1 MDGRED
7 ISKLV
12 QLKCVMVQDSA
23 PRVRPYNSVLVMFY
37 GNPLTTMTTLAKAPI
52 LIAQAITLT
61 PTGILTI
68 ALTNIAILHPI
79 TTAATPMIATTPI
92 AQAITLIATITAQA
106 ITATTAT
113 TATTT
118 IATAH
123 LLTATTT
130 LMLWR
135 LQVFQREP

>member
-1 MDGRED
+1 
-7 ISKLV
+7 
-12 QLKCVMVQDSA
+12 
-23 PRVRPYNSVLVMFY
+23 
-37 GNPLTTMTTLAKAPI
+37 MTTLAKAPI